1 MLRKI
6 AILVSALCLFA
17 LGHASGVSSASD
29 YRAQEMDISTRVER
43 ISYIPTHLRTDAEM
57 AVCRIYR
64 EQLLK

>member
-1 MLRKI
+1 MFKKVV
-6 AILVSALCLFA
+6 ILVCAIALFA
-17 LGHASGVSSASD
+17 LGHATGVSNAAT
-29 YRAQEMDISTRVER
+29 YAAQEMDISTRVER